1 MDQIANLV
9 IDLGIDAAEFKN
21 EIPRIKNLLNGAASD
36 AERSSAR
43 MQRFMERQTQAA
55 RQTMQAASSAATAAS
70 VHAQT
75 VEKSAQAH
83 ERMAREVEQTR
94 QRMEALSQKM
104 REEQAQAMALAE
116 AQDKAAAAF
125 YRQIDSVKQASAG
138 LQELQRI
145 QQQIRQARNS
155 GGIGQQDYLAL
166 ISEVT
171 AKTRVLTQAEAEATR
186 QKVAF
191 IRQLKEQATR
201 QNLSSSELLRAKA
214 AQLGVSSAAEVYIR
228 KMEQAGKATH
238 SLGLKS
244 AAARQEIGVLIGEL
258 ARGNLGAL
266 RGSGITLANR
276 AGWIDTLMSP
286 KGMMLGGVIGGIAA
300 AVYGLGKAWYD
311 GQKEGEEFNRQLSL
325 TGHYAGVTA
334 GQLWTLSR
342 AISGNGITQH
352 AAAGALAQV
361 VGSGAF
367 RGNDIGMVARAAAQM
382 ERSVGQSVS
391 DTINQFKRLKDDP
404 VNAAK
409 ALDNELHFLTATQLE
424 QIRVLGEQGRSSD
437 AARIAMSALAEE
449 TGRRTADIDNN
460 LNALGSTL
468 KYLSDLWSRFW
479 DAAMNIGREDSLDE
493 QISALQEKVSRA
505 KRLPWTASSSQVEYD
520 QQRLNE
526 LQEKKRQKDL
536 QDAKEQAERNYQEQQ
551 QRRNA
556 ENAALNRMNET
567 EAARHQREIAR
578 INAMQYADQ
587 AVRDAAI
594 QRENERYEK
603 ALASGKKK
611 TREPRNDEATR
622 LLLQYSQQQAQVE
635 GQIAAARQSAGIAT
649 ERMTEAHKQLLALQ
663 QRISDLDGKK
673 LTADEKSVLARKD
686 ELIQALTLLDV
697 KQQELQKQTALNE
710 LKKKTIQLTSQ
721 LAEEERAQRQ
731 QHDLDIATVGM
742 GDQQR
747 QRYQVQLSLRQ
758 KYQQQLEQLRRDS
771 EQKGTYNTDDYRK
784 AEQALTES
792 LNRQL
797 NENRRYWQ
805 QLEVVQGNWKN
816 GVLRAF
822 QDFTVD
828 ADNTAG
834 TAEQV
839 FSSAFSN
846 MGNGLATF
854 VTTGKLNF
862 KSFTSSVLSD
872 MAKILAQATMMKSI
886 KGIGSVT
893 ALTDNTQG
901 ATGLELY
908 EVYNNGYP
916 TAYGNIIHLKGMTA
930 VGEGELL
937 IGWSG
942 TSGAHAPAFIRSR
955 RDTTDANWSPWAQLY
970 TSAHPPAEFYPVG
983 APIPWPSDTVPSG
996 YALMQGQTFDK
1007 SAYPKLA
1014 AAYPSGVI
1022 PDMRGW
1028 TIKGKP
1034 ASGRAVL
1041 SQEQD
1046 GIKSHTHSASA
1057 SSTDL
1062 GTKTTSS
1069 FDYGTKSTNNTGA
1082 HTHSLSGSTNAAGN
1096 HSHRDGRRFNPSVFK
1111 DTYQY
1116 GYTSS
1121 GQNTWGVQGS
1131 VGMSTGWLA
1140 NTSTDGNHSHSLSGT
1155 AASAGAHAHTVGI
1168 GAHTHSV
1175 AIGSHGHT
1183 ITVNAAGNAENTVK
1197 NIAFNYIVRLA

>member
-55 RQTMQAASSAATAAS
+55 RQTTQAASSAATAAS

-75 VEKSAQAH
+75 VEKNTQAH
-83 ERMAREVEQTR
+83 ERMAREVEKTR

-171 AKTRVLTQAEAEATR
+171 AKTRVLTQAEEEATR

-311 GQKEGEEFNRQLSL
+311 GQKEGDEFNRQLSL

-424 QIRVLGEQGRSSD
+424 QIRVLGDQGRSSD

-468 KYLSDLWSRFW
+468 QTLSDWWRQFW

-493 QISALQEKVSRA
+493 QISALQEKIQRA
-505 KRLPWTASSSQVEYD
+505 KRFPWTNASTTVEYD
-520 QQRLNE
+520 QQQLDALKER
-526 LQEKKRQKDL
+526 KRQQDL

-551 QRRNA
+551 KRRNA

-567 EAARHQREIAR
+567 EAARHQRELAR

-603 ALASGKKK
+603 AIKKK
-611 TREPRNDEATR
+611 TPATRNDEATR

-635 GQIAAARQSAGIAT
+635 GQIAAARQSAGIVT

-663 QRISDLDGKK
+663 QRISDLAGKK
-673 LTADEKSVLARKD
+673 LTADEKSMLAHKD
-686 ELIQALTLLDV
+686 ELVQALTLLDA
-697 KQQELQKQTALNE
+697 KQQELQKQTALND
-710 LKKKTIQLTSQ
+710 LKKKSIQLASQ
-721 LAEEERAQRQ
+721 LAEEERALRQ
-731 QHDLDIATVGM
+731 QHDLDIATTGM
-742 GDQQR
+742 GDKQR
-747 QRYQVQLSLRQ
+747 QRYQSQFSLQQ
-758 KYQQQLEQLRRDS
+758 KYQQQREQLERDS
-771 EQKGTYNTDDYRK
+771 KQKGTYGTDEYRN
-784 AEQALTES
+784 AEQTLTDS

-805 QLEVVQGNWKN
+805 EQELMQADWKK
-816 GVLRAF
+816 GAMRAF
-822 QDFTVD
+822 QSFTEN
-828 ADNTAG
+828 ADNAAG
-834 TAEQV
+834 TAEQLFNTA
-839 FSSAFSN
+839 FSS

-854 VTTGKLNF
+854 CTTGKLNF
-862 KSFTSSVLSD
+862 KSFTSSLLSD
-872 MAKILAQATMMKSI
+872 MAKIMAQMAMMQAV
-886 KGIGSVT
+886 KGVGSALGLGSVLGSLSFNACGGVYQSADLSRYSGT
-893 ALTDNTQG
+893 VVNRPTFFAFAKG
-901 ATGLELY
+901 AG
-908 EVYNNGYP
+908 V
-916 TAYGNIIHLKGMTA
+916 M
-930 VGEGELL
+930 GEAGPEAILPL
-937 IGWSG
+937 RRGADG
-942 TSGAHAPAFIRSR
+942 KLGVVAATSGAGMAMFAPQYHIEINN
-955 RDTTDANWSPWAQLY
+955 DGTNGQIG
-970 TSAHPPAEFYPVG
+970 PA
-983 APIPWPSDTVPSG
+983 
-996 YALMQGQTFDK
+996 ALKVVYDLGK
-1007 SAYPKLA
+1007 KA
-1014 AAYPSGVI
+1014 AADFMQQQS
-1022 PDMRGW
+1022 R
-1028 TIKGKP
+1028 
-1034 ASGRAVL
+1034 
-1041 SQEQD
+1041 D
-1046 GIKSHTHSASA
+1046 GG
-1057 SSTDL
+1057 L
-1062 GTKTTSS
+1062 
-1069 FDYGTKSTNNTGA
+1069 
-1082 HTHSLSGSTNAAGN
+1082 LSGG
-1096 HSHRDGRRFNPSVFK
+1096 GR
-1111 DTYQY
+1111 
-1116 GYTSS
+1116 
-1121 GQNTWGVQGS
+1121 
-1131 VGMSTGWLA
+1131 
-1140 NTSTDGNHSHSLSGT
+1140 
-1155 AASAGAHAHTVGI
+1155 
-1168 GAHTHSV
+1168 
-1175 AIGSHGHT
+1175 
-1183 ITVNAAGNAENTVK
+1183 
-1197 NIAFNYIVRLA
+1197 

>member
-1 MDQIANLV
+1 DQIANLV

-55 RQTMQAASSAATAAS
+55 RQTTQAASSAATAAS

-75 VEKSAQAH
+75 VEKNTQAH
-83 ERMAREVEQTR
+83 ERMAREVEKTR

-116 AQDKAAAAF
+116 SQDKAAAAF

-145 QQQIRQARNS
+145 QQQVRQARNS

-171 AKTRVLTQAEAEATR
+171 AKTRVLTQAEEEATR

-424 QIRVLGEQGRSSD
+424 QIRVLGDQGRSSD

-468 KYLSDLWSRFW
+468 QTLSDWWRQFW

-493 QISALQEKVSRA
+493 QISALQEKIQRA
-505 KRLPWTASSSQVEYD
+505 KRFPWTNASTTVEYD
-520 QQRLNE
+520 QQQLDALKER
-526 LQEKKRQKDL
+526 KRQQDL

-551 QRRNA
+551 KRRNA

-567 EAARHQREIAR
+567 EAARHQRELAR

-603 ALASGKKK
+603 AIKKK
-611 TREPRNDEATR
+611 TPATRNDEATR

-649 ERMTEAHKQLLALQ
+649 ERMTEAHKKLLALQ
-663 QRISDLDGKK
+663 QRISDLAGKK

-697 KQQELQKQTALNE
+697 KQQELQKQTALND

-742 GDQQR
+742 GDQQQ

-822 QDFTVD
+822 Q
-828 ADNTAG
+828 
-834 TAEQV
+834 
-839 FSSAFSN
+839 
-846 MGNGLATF
+846 
-854 VTTGKLNF
+854 
-862 KSFTSSVLSD
+862 
-872 MAKILAQATMMKSI
+872 
-886 KGIGSVT
+886 
-893 ALTDNTQG
+893 
-901 ATGLELY
+901 
-908 EVYNNGYP
+908 
-916 TAYGNIIHLKGMTA
+916 
-930 VGEGELL
+930 
-937 IGWSG
+937 
-942 TSGAHAPAFIRSR
+942 
-955 RDTTDANWSPWAQLY
+955 
-970 TSAHPPAEFYPVG
+970 
-983 APIPWPSDTVPSG
+983 
-996 YALMQGQTFDK
+996 
-1007 SAYPKLA
+1007 
-1014 AAYPSGVI
+1014 
-1022 PDMRGW
+1022 
-1028 TIKGKP
+1028 
-1034 ASGRAVL
+1034 
-1041 SQEQD
+1041 
-1046 GIKSHTHSASA
+1046 
-1057 SSTDL
+1057 
-1062 GTKTTSS
+1062 
-1069 FDYGTKSTNNTGA
+1069 
-1082 HTHSLSGSTNAAGN
+1082 
-1096 HSHRDGRRFNPSVFK
+1096 
-1111 DTYQY
+1111 
-1116 GYTSS
+1116 
-1121 GQNTWGVQGS
+1121 
-1131 VGMSTGWLA
+1131 
-1140 NTSTDGNHSHSLSGT
+1140 
-1155 AASAGAHAHTVGI
+1155 
-1168 GAHTHSV
+1168 
-1175 AIGSHGHT
+1175 
-1183 ITVNAAGNAENTVK
+1183 
-1197 NIAFNYIVRLA
+1197 

>member
-1 MDQIANLV
+1 M
-9 IDLGIDAAEFKN
+9 
-21 EIPRIKNLLNGAASD
+21 
-36 AERSSAR
+36 
-43 MQRFMERQTQAA
+43 
-55 RQTMQAASSAATAAS
+55 
-70 VHAQT
+70 
-75 VEKSAQAH
+75 
-83 ERMAREVEQTR
+83 
-94 QRMEALSQKM
+94 
-104 REEQAQAMALAE
+104 
-116 AQDKAAAAF
+116 
-125 YRQIDSVKQASAG
+125 
-138 LQELQRI
+138 
-145 QQQIRQARNS
+145 
-155 GGIGQQDYLAL
+155 
-166 ISEVT
+166 
-171 AKTRVLTQAEAEATR
+171 
-186 QKVAF
+186 AF

-424 QIRVLGEQGRSSD
+424 QIRVLGDQGRSSD

-468 KYLSDLWSRFW
+468 QTLSDWWRQFW

-493 QISALQEKVSRA
+493 QISALQEKIQRA
-505 KRLPWTASSSQVEYD
+505 KRFPWTNASTTVEYD
-520 QQRLNE
+520 QQQLDALKER
-526 LQEKKRQKDL
+526 KRQQDL

-551 QRRNA
+551 KRRNA

-567 EAARHQREIAR
+567 EAARHQRELAR

-603 ALASGKKK
+603 AIKKK
-611 TREPRNDEATR
+611 TPATRNDEATR

-663 QRISDLDGKK
+663 QRISDLAGKK
-673 LTADEKSVLARKD
+673 LTADEKSMLAHKD
-686 ELIQALTLLDV
+686 ELVQALTLLDA
-697 KQQELQKQTALNE
+697 KQQELQKQTALND
-710 LKKKTIQLTSQ
+710 LKKKSIQLASQ
-721 LAEEERAQRQ
+721 LAEEERALRQ
-731 QHDLDIATVGM
+731 QHDLDIATTGM
-742 GDQQR
+742 GDKQR
-747 QRYQVQLSLRQ
+747 QRYQSQFSLQQ
-758 KYQQQLEQLRRDS
+758 KYQQQREQLERDS
-771 EQKGTYNTDDYRK
+771 KQKGTYGTDEYRN
-784 AEQALTES
+784 AEQTLTDS

-805 QLEVVQGNWKN
+805 EQELMQADWKK
-816 GVLRAF
+816 GAMRAF
-822 QDFTVD
+822 QNFTEN
-828 ADNTAG
+828 ADNAAG
-834 TAEQV
+834 TAEQLFNTA
-839 FSSAFSN
+839 FSS

-854 VTTGKLNF
+854 CTTGKLNF
-862 KSFTSSVLSD
+862 KSFTSSLLSD
-872 MAKILAQATMMKSI
+872 MAKIMAQMAMMQAV
-886 KGIGSVT
+886 KGVGSALGLGSVLGSLSFNACGGVYQSADLSRYSGT
-893 ALTDNTQG
+893 VVNRPTFFAFAKG
-901 ATGLELY
+901 AG
-908 EVYNNGYP
+908 V
-916 TAYGNIIHLKGMTA
+916 M
-930 VGEGELL
+930 GEAGPEAILPL
-937 IGWSG
+937 RRGADG
-942 TSGAHAPAFIRSR
+942 KLGVVAATSGAGMAMFAPQYHIEINN
-955 RDTTDANWSPWAQLY
+955 DGTNGQIG
-970 TSAHPPAEFYPVG
+970 PA
-983 APIPWPSDTVPSG
+983 
-996 YALMQGQTFDK
+996 ALKVVYDLGK
-1007 SAYPKLA
+1007 KA
-1014 AAYPSGVI
+1014 AADFMQQQS
-1022 PDMRGW
+1022 R
-1028 TIKGKP
+1028 
-1034 ASGRAVL
+1034 
-1041 SQEQD
+1041 D
-1046 GIKSHTHSASA
+1046 GG
-1057 SSTDL
+1057 L
-1062 GTKTTSS
+1062 
-1069 FDYGTKSTNNTGA
+1069 
-1082 HTHSLSGSTNAAGN
+1082 LSGG
-1096 HSHRDGRRFNPSVFK
+1096 GR
-1111 DTYQY
+1111 
-1116 GYTSS
+1116 
-1121 GQNTWGVQGS
+1121 
-1131 VGMSTGWLA
+1131 
-1140 NTSTDGNHSHSLSGT
+1140 
-1155 AASAGAHAHTVGI
+1155 
-1168 GAHTHSV
+1168 
-1175 AIGSHGHT
+1175 
-1183 ITVNAAGNAENTVK
+1183 
-1197 NIAFNYIVRLA
+1197 

>member
-55 RQTMQAASSAATAAS
+55 RQTTQAASSAATAAS

-75 VEKSAQAH
+75 VEKNTQAH
-83 ERMAREVEQTR
+83 ERMAREVEKTR

-171 AKTRVLTQAEAEATR
+171 AKTRVLTQAEEEATR

-424 QIRVLGEQGRSSD
+424 QIRVLGDQGRSSD

-468 KYLSDLWSRFW
+468 QTLSDWWRQFW

-493 QISALQEKVSRA
+493 QISALQEKIQRA
-505 KRLPWTASSSQVEYD
+505 KRFPWTNASTTVEYD
-520 QQRLNE
+520 QQQLDALKER
-526 LQEKKRQKDL
+526 KRQQDL

-551 QRRNA
+551 KRRNA

-567 EAARHQREIAR
+567 EVARHQRELAR

-603 ALASGKKK
+603 AIKKK
-611 TREPRNDEATR
+611 TPATRNDEATR

-663 QRISDLDGKK
+663 QRISDLAGKK
-673 LTADEKSVLARKD
+673 LTADEKSMLAHKD
-686 ELIQALTLLDV
+686 ELVQALTLLDA
-697 KQQELQKQTALNE
+697 KQQELQKQTALND
-710 LKKKTIQLTSQ
+710 LKKKSIQLASQ
-721 LAEEERAQRQ
+721 LAEEERALRQ
-731 QHDLDIATVGM
+731 QHDLDIATTGM
-742 GDQQR
+742 GDKQR
-747 QRYQVQLSLRQ
+747 QRYQSQFSLQQ
-758 KYQQQLEQLRRDS
+758 KYQQQREQLERDS
-771 EQKGTYNTDDYRK
+771 KQKGTYGTDEYRN
-784 AEQALTES
+784 AEQTLTDS

-805 QLEVVQGNWKN
+805 EQELMQADWKK
-816 GVLRAF
+816 GAMRAF
-822 QDFTVD
+822 QSFTEN
-828 ADNTAG
+828 ADNAAG
-834 TAEQV
+834 TAEQLFNTA
-839 FSSAFSN
+839 FSS

-854 VTTGKLNF
+854 CTTGKLNF
-862 KSFTSSVLSD
+862 KSFTSSLLSD
-872 MAKILAQATMMKSI
+872 MAKIMAQMAMMQAV
-886 KGIGSVT
+886 KGVGSALGLGSVLGCLSFNACGGVYQSADLSRYSGT
-893 ALTDNTQG
+893 VVNRPTFFAFAKG
-901 ATGLELY
+901 AG
-908 EVYNNGYP
+908 V
-916 TAYGNIIHLKGMTA
+916 M
-930 VGEGELL
+930 GEAGPEAILPL
-937 IGWSG
+937 RRGADG
-942 TSGAHAPAFIRSR
+942 KLGVVAATSGAGMAMFAPQYHIEINN
-955 RDTTDANWSPWAQLY
+955 DGTNGQIG
-970 TSAHPPAEFYPVG
+970 PA
-983 APIPWPSDTVPSG
+983 
-996 YALMQGQTFDK
+996 ALKVVYDLGK
-1007 SAYPKLA
+1007 KA
-1014 AAYPSGVI
+1014 AADFMQQQS
-1022 PDMRGW
+1022 R
-1028 TIKGKP
+1028 
-1034 ASGRAVL
+1034 
-1041 SQEQD
+1041 D
-1046 GIKSHTHSASA
+1046 GG
-1057 SSTDL
+1057 L
-1062 GTKTTSS
+1062 
-1069 FDYGTKSTNNTGA
+1069 
-1082 HTHSLSGSTNAAGN
+1082 LSGG
-1096 HSHRDGRRFNPSVFK
+1096 GR
-1111 DTYQY
+1111 
-1116 GYTSS
+1116 
-1121 GQNTWGVQGS
+1121 
-1131 VGMSTGWLA
+1131 
-1140 NTSTDGNHSHSLSGT
+1140 
-1155 AASAGAHAHTVGI
+1155 
-1168 GAHTHSV
+1168 
-1175 AIGSHGHT
+1175 
-1183 ITVNAAGNAENTVK
+1183 
-1197 NIAFNYIVRLA
+1197 